1 MMIVVNKKGFSLVEL
16 LAVIV
21 ILALITVI
29 GVSSY
34 RSISEDVKEV
44 AYQNKVSL
52 IETKAVE
59 FANSTGYLAT
69 NVDELVKSGFLAGDD
84 EVGNVIDPRNN
95 ESLNCHV
102 VSMILENNMLYASYS
117 EEYKECDI
125 NNLDRENQFLKIE
138 IHKDNLNGEVVES
151 GIWIKG
157 NAYLVASFKETLNI
171 DIQEIEKIVWFNNG
185 VEIGTFTNFNTG
197 RNKVV
202 EGNII
207 SSNYSVQI
215 QMKNGMIYR
224 AQTLVRIDN
233 ERPMVQSVKQEGSQE
248 YAKSKTVH
256 VIASDIGSGVASYAI
271 TKEANCLN
279 NTQYEEVNSDEYY
292 KEIEEEGTYYVC
304 VKDKVGNVSEDEST
318 KSIEI
323 KGIDTTKPTCELE
336 VIGTKGEN
344 QWYTSDVEIRF
355 SSMSDEESGIATS
368 FIDKQKID
376 YDTEGTEVIGT
387 VVDNVGN
394 TRTCTV
400 TVKVDKTVPT
410 CELEA
415 SGTMGA
421 NQWYTSDVNIY
432 FKSQNDVMSGIA
444 SSSLSR
450 NQITENNYSPGVEV
464 IGTVYDKAGN
474 SNTCSI
480 MVKKDS
486 QAPKIS
492 PIENPLTLG
501 TDDYLF
507 SENVDTDCGTSGRK
521 FIFTCPVGAMGGLGA
536 CNINENG
543 ISCTPFESQ
552 KTGIYEVSCT
562 LTCGNGLVS
571 DPVTFEARHSYKAY
585 AYNYGCDKCGAW
597 VPDPQE
603 KCCGSCGTVCCEG
616 DPVCGWTEGKK
627 CDWYYCGYDYE
638 CDKGGRLEGDTCYFD

>member
-34 RSISEDVKEV
+34 RSISEDVKDV

-102 VSMILENNMLYASYS
+102 VSMLLENNMLYASYS

-138 IHKDNLNGEVVES
+138 IHKDNQNGEVVES

-197 RNKVV
+197 RSKVV

-233 ERPMVQSVKQEGSQE
+233 ERPVVQSVKQEGSQE
-248 YAKSKTVH
+248 YAKSKKVH
-256 VIASDIGSGVASYAI
+256 VIAGDIGSGVSSYAI

-279 NTQYEEVNSDEYY
+279 GNVQYEEVNSDEYY

-344 QWYTSDVEIRF
+344 QWYTSEVEVRF
-355 SSMSDEESGIATS
+355 GSMSDEESGIATS

-376 YDTEGTEVIGT
+376 YDTEGIEVIGT

-394 TRTCTV
+394 TGTCTV

-415 SGTMGA
+415 SGTMGE

-444 SSSLSR
+444 SSSLS
-450 NQITENNYSPGVEV
+450 QESITQDTTGVTI
-464 IGTVYDKAGN
+464 IGKVFDKAGN
-474 SNTCSI
+474 SNTCSLV
-480 MVKKDS
+480 VKKDS
-486 QAPKIS
+486 NQPIIS
-492 PIENPLTLG
+492 VKEKELIISKEDTRF
-501 TDDYLF
+501 DDSFLDNLETSF
-507 SENVDTDCGTSGRK
+507 GISGKGVACGGPTIGS
-521 FIFTCPVGAMGGLGA
+521 IFA
-536 CNINENG
+536 CMNG
-543 ISCTPFESQ
+543 ISCTPQMSQ
-552 KTGIYEVSCT
+552 KKGIYPV
-562 LTCGNGLVS
+562 TCVAKGGNGLVS
-571 DPVTFEARHSYKAY
+571 EPVFFQVYHGYSAPVDD
-585 AYNYGCDKCGAW
+585 GKCS
-597 VPDPQE
+597 VR
-603 KCCGSCGTVCCEG
+603 CGSLIPNGNVNDKNEPLGKCECPWGTTYYNQTNCWIQKV
-616 DPVCGWTEGKK
+616 P
-627 CDWYYCGYDYE
+627 CDEYFCHNNDAL
-638 CDKGGRLEGDTCYFD
+638 KGNICVYVD